1 MKTNQ
6 SYQRLL
12 YVPAIVGFVIVCLAG
27 FLDLQTPQQRWQAG
41 ILLAIFAFFFFA
53 PLSKKHIA
61 PIWEHLNLVVLT
73 ACIAGLMLVRPGWG
87 VFPILFF
94 LLGPTV
100 TMTFSLRTA
109 LIWIGIFTAVMLL
122 MILSTSDV
130 LNGITS
136 WLVYSAGNLF
146 FAMFGY
152 AMSRANQDRKRSLE
166 LLGQLQEAHQ
176 KLQEYTTQLEELTIA
191 QERNRIAREMHDTLG
206 HRLTIAAVQLEG
218 AQRLVRKD
226 PERAETM
233 IATVR
238 EQVKEGLG
246 ELRRT
251 VAMLRASLEEE
262 LPIGQAL
269 DKLCRQT
276 EEATGLH
283 IHLAVSEQIPDLT
296 PAYRHALYRAAQ
308 EGLTNIQ
315 RHAQARDAWLQ
326 LYCRDTQIILLVGD
340 NGVGMDQVAAPDGYG
355 LSGLRERAALL
366 GGECQIDPRAGGGT
380 QLAFRLPLQALI
392 RDDHGC
398 E

>member
-1 MKTNQ
+1 MNSKG

-12 YVPAIVGFVIVCLAG
+12 FVPAIFGYVIVSVAG

-41 ILLAIFAFFFFA
+41 ILLAIFAVFFFI
-53 PLSKKHIA
+53 PNLKHTSRLL
-61 PIWEHLNLVVLT
+61 EHFSLAVLT
-73 ACIAGLMLVRPGWG
+73 ACIAGLMIVQPGWG

-100 TMTFSLRTA
+100 TMTFPLRTA
-109 LIWIGIFTAVMLL
+109 LTWIGIFSLVMLL
-122 MILSTSDV
+122 IMLPNLGA

-146 FAMFGY
+146 FAIFGY

-166 LLGQLQEAHQ
+166 LLAQLQEAHQ

-226 PERAETM
+226 PERAEKM

-251 VAMLRASLEEE
+251 VAMLRAALEEE
-262 LPIGQAL
+262 LPICQAL
-269 DKLCRQT
+269 EKLTHQT
-276 EEATGLH
+276 EDATGLH
-283 IHLAVSEQIPDLT
+283 IHLTVSEPIPDLS

-315 RHAQARDAWLQ
+315 RHAHASDAWLQ
-326 LYCRDTQIILLVGD
+326 LYCRETQITLLIGD
-340 NGVGMDQVAAPDGYG
+340 NGVGMDQAAAPEGYG
-355 LSGLRERAALL
+355 LNGLRERAALL

-380 QLAFRLPLQALI
+380 QLSFRLPLAETL
-392 RDDHGC
+392 RVDHGC
-398 E
+398 S